1 MKFDEMFH
9 ESRVQTKQEEQKGEE
24 TPVSVTVKWG
34 NKQRR
39 EREMLDG
46 FLYVY

>member
-9 ESRVQTKQEEQKGEE
+9 ESRVQTKQEQKGEE

-39 EREMLDG
+39 RERDA
-46 FLYVY
+46 

>member
-1 MKFDEMFH
+1 MFH
-9 ESRVQTKQEEQKGEE
+9 ESRVQTKQEQKGEE
-24 TPVSVTVKWG
+24 TPVSVTVRWGG
-34 NKQRR
+34 NKQRRR